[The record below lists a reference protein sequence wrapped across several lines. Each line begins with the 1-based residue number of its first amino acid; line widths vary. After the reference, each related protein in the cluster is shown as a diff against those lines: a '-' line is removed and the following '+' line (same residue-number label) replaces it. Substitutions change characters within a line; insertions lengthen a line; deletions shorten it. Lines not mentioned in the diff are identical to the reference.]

1 MKWNNTQY
9 LHSSYL
15 ININLRTKDSFHFR
29 ILTTNDWSCSM
40 IHGAFVLSRLIR
52 ENVIYKST
60 TDTLFL
66 SLSLSFVPFIYHSY
80 YDSFEFWYL
89 QWSLSTSFSNTLL
102 SHDFFFFKSIQN
114 SHTVKS
120 RFIFLYR
127 RCDAYLFAEFWVLS
141 CTKFSHYN
149 E

>member
-66 SLSLSFVPFIYHSY
+66 SLSLSLSFLSSITLIMIRLNFGIFSGHFQPLFPIRCCLMISSFLSRYKFTYRKITIYFSLPSMWCL
-80 YDSFEFWYL
+80 SFCWIL
-89 QWSLSTSFSNTLL
+89 GP
-102 SHDFFFFKSIQN
+102 
-114 SHTVKS
+114 
-120 RFIFLYR
+120 
-127 RCDAYLFAEFWVLS
+127 
-141 CTKFSHYN
+141 
-149 E
+149 